1 MAQNFLLTDEPW
13 IRVMEPGCRIKEVS
27 LRDAL
32 LNAHQYSALAG
43 ESPAQDAAMLRLL
56 IAVAY
61 TVFYRTDENGQPAVL
76 RDSDDALD
84 RWEAIWHKR
93 SFPEAPIRTYLEQ
106 WRHRFDLLDAK
117 RPFFQ
122 VPEAAIGTPHTS
134 AKLNGT
140 VLQSENKLRIFAGRT
155 GGALNSLSIP
165 EAARWLVYLQGFD
178 DTGVKKKT
186 EEVKRHGK
194 PSKLSPLSWMGYL
207 GIIYA
212 LGKNLFETIW
222 LNTVYLRDGEM
233 MYAEPKPCW
242 ELERARVGEYT
253 EVPQPDNLAELFTL
267 QTRRVIINQE
277 KGQIISYNEYC
288 GDLLSPQDAF
298 AEPMTVWRPIKKKT
312 ETVGYSPRPHTP
324 SRQLWRDFSS
334 VAVQTDENRL
344 PGISNWL
351 RRLQAEN
358 YLEREQLFQF
368 ASVSIEYAD
377 KKSSVA
383 NAVSDTLSFHAD
395 LLSAAGHVWQKNI
408 EDQVQFCDALAFA
421 VGTLAGELAVA
432 AGKREVKDK
441 KPVPPS
447 RMAAAEAAQAQ
458 FYFRI
463 DAPFRQWL
471 LLPQANQP
479 NEKKLALI
487 IEWHKTALQ
496 IVRELGNELVDTA
509 GDAAFIGRWAEFD
522 NKKEH
527 YSSAE
532 AFRHF
537 LGRTRKI
544 EKGV

>member
-1 MAQNFLLTDEPW
+1 
-13 IRVMEPGCRIKEVS
+13 MEPGCRFKEVS

-76 RDSDDALD
+76 RDAEDALD
-84 RWEAIWHKR
+84 RWEAIWHR
-93 SFPEAPIRTYLEQ
+93 GSFPEAPVRSYLEQ
-106 WRHRFDLLDAK
+106 WRPRLDLLDSE

-134 AKLNGT
+134 AKLNGM

-155 GGALNSLSIP
+155 EASLGVLTLA
-165 EAARWLVYLQGFD
+165 EAARWLVYLQAFD
-178 DTGVKKKT
+178 DASVKPKTTAGKQNVKSKPGSARGWLGNLGV
-186 EEVKRHGK
+186 
-194 PSKLSPLSWMGYL
+194 L
-207 GIIYA
+207 YA
-212 LGKNLFETIW
+212 VGDSLFETIL
-222 LNTVYLRDGEM
+222 LNTVFLKDGEVL
-233 MYAEPKPCW
+233 YAEPKPCW
-242 ELERARVGEYT
+242 ELERLRTGEYT
-253 EVPQPDNLAELFTL
+253 VISQPDNLAELFTL
-267 QTRRVIINQE
+267 QTRRVILHQE
-277 KGQIISYNEYC
+277 NDRVNSYTEYC
-288 GDLLSPQDAF
+288 GDLLSTQDAF
-298 AEPMTVWRPIKKKT
+298 AEPMTVWRPIKKKS

-351 RRLQAEN
+351 RRLQSEN
-358 YLEREQLFQF
+358 CLDSKRVFRF
-368 ASVSIEYAD
+368 AAVSALYD
-377 KKSSVA
+377 SSGSSVT
-383 NAVSDTLSFHAD
+383 NTVSDTLAFHAD
-395 LLSAAGHVWQKNI
+395 LLSAAGHIWRKNI
-408 EDQVQFCDALAFA
+408 EDQIQFCDALAYA

-441 KPVPPS
+441 KPVPPP
-447 RMAAAEAAQAQ
+447 RTTAAEAAQAQ

-471 LLPQANQP
+471 LRPRADQP
-479 NEKKLALI
+479 HEEMLALI
-487 IEWHKTALQ
+487 NEWHKTALQ
-496 IVRELGNELVDTA
+496 IVRELGNELVDAA
-509 GDAAFIGRWAEFD
+509 GEAAFLGRWAEFD
-522 NKKEH
+522 DKKQH

-532 AFRHF
+532 AFRRF
-537 LGRTRKI
+537 LGRTRKT

>member
-1 MAQNFLLTDEPW
+1 
-13 IRVMEPGCRIKEVS
+13 MEPGCRFKEVS

-76 RDSDDALD
+76 RDAEDALD
-84 RWEAIWHKR
+84 RWEAIWHR
-93 SFPEAPIRTYLEQ
+93 GSFPEAPVRSYLEQ
-106 WRHRFDLLDAK
+106 WRPRLDLLDSE

-134 AKLNGT
+134 AKLNGM

-155 GGALNSLSIP
+155 EASLGVLTLA
-165 EAARWLVYLQGFD
+165 EAARWLVYLQAFD
-178 DTGVKKKT
+178 DASVKPKTTAGKQNVKSKPGSARGWLGNLGV
-186 EEVKRHGK
+186 
-194 PSKLSPLSWMGYL
+194 L
-207 GIIYA
+207 YA
-212 LGKNLFETIW
+212 VGDSLFETIL
-222 LNTVYLRDGEM
+222 LNTVFLKDGEVL
-233 MYAEPKPCW
+233 YAEPKPCW
-242 ELERARVGEYT
+242 ELERLRTGEYT
-253 EVPQPDNLAELFTL
+253 VISQPDNLAELFTL
-267 QTRRVIINQE
+267 QTRRVILHQE
-277 KGQIISYNEYC
+277 NDRVNSYTEYC
-288 GDLLSPQDAF
+288 GDLLSTQDAF
-298 AEPMTVWRPIKKKT
+298 AEPMTVWRPIKKKS

-351 RRLQAEN
+351 RRLQSEN
-358 YLEREQLFQF
+358 CLDSKRVFRF
-368 ASVSIEYAD
+368 AAVSALYD
-377 KKSSVA
+377 SSGSSVT
-383 NAVSDTLSFHAD
+383 NTVSDTLAFHAD
-395 LLSAAGHVWQKNI
+395 LLSAAGHIWRKNI
-408 EDQVQFCDALAFA
+408 EDQIQFCDALAYA

-441 KPVPPS
+441 KPVPPP
-447 RMAAAEAAQAQ
+447 RTTAAEAAQAQ

-471 LLPQANQP
+471 LRPRADQP
-479 NEKKLALI
+479 HEEMLALI
-487 IEWHKTALQ
+487 NEWHKTALQ
-496 IVRELGNELVDTA
+496 IVRELGNELVDAA
-509 GDAAFIGRWAEFD
+509 GEAAFLGRWAEFD
-522 NKKEH
+522 DKKEH

-532 AFRHF
+532 AFRRF
-537 LGRTRKI
+537 LGRTRKT